1 MKINRIATGIIG
13 LNLHGGSVPNHS
25 GGPYTSEAT
34 GSLLWISAGEL
45 VDELQLPEIEKGE
58 HYIEKLKARAKLSF
72 FYWVRISPEIDW
84 CHYQGASPAPT
95 CIVRHQT
102 MTKTPTR

>member
-45 VDELQLPEIEKGE
+45 VDALQLSEIEKGE
-58 HYIEKLKARAKLSF
+58 HYIETRLSLKCSAWKGF
-72 FYWVRISPEIDW
+72 KVW
-84 CHYQGASPAPT
+84 
-95 CIVRHQT
+95 
-102 MTKTPTR
+102 